1 MKRVDQDV
9 GEVDQG
15 VEEVQERGYIFDD
28 VAILEFL
35 HWFLIEDYIFVQDM
49 LDLG

>member
-1 MKRVDQDV
+1 M
-9 GEVDQG
+9 DQG
-15 VEEVQERGYIFDD
+15 VEGVDHRVEEVHERGYIFDD

-35 HWFLIEDYIFVQDM
+35 HWFLIEDYILVQDM